1 MLERLRQELNP
12 AQLEAVLHDEG
23 PLLVIAGAGSGK
35 TRTLTY
41 RAARLVWG
49 GVPPEAILLLT
60 FTRKAARE
68 MLRRAAL
75 LLDARCEQIAGGT
88 FHSFANTIL
97 RRHGSRIGLSP
108 AFTIIDRADMEQL
121 LGLLAKETGAQ
132 PRHGAFPRKRTLAE
146 IFSKCANKVWSLEE
160 TLDRDYP
167 HFRPYL
173 EALADLR
180 QAYTRQKQAQQLLD
194 YDDLLLHLRDLLTGD
209 PEACARVAGRYRSIM
224 VDEYQDTNR
233 IQAEIVFA
241 LARPHGN
248 IMVVGDDSQSIYSF
262 RGADFRNIMDFPR
275 VFPQTRV
282 ITLEEN
288 YRSTAPILDLTNA
301 IIAQAQEGYPKHLF
315 TQHAQGPRPV
325 LVHAGSENSQSRFV
339 VDKVRELAA
348 GGVPLE
354 EIAVLFRAGY
364 HSFDLEL
371 ELTREDLPFVKYGGF
386 KFIESAHIKDLLAHL
401 RVAANPYDRVSWQ
414 RLLLLVPKVGP
425 KGADKLYRAG
435 VAAQG
440 GLAGFLADPLP
451 GAGGTGL
458 KRLRELLA
466 ALADPEIPPARAGE
480 AVLRYYLPILRETY
494 DDHPRRARDLE
505 QLLQMMERYPRLEP
519 FLAEV
524 TIEPPTAVAD
534 DALSLADDPAGR
546 LVLSTVHSAKG
557 LEWHTVFVI
566 WALDGRF
573 PSIHSLDAPEQLDEE
588 LRLMYVAATRAR
600 VNLFF
605 LSPGHIFDRA
615 SGLVLNRPSRFLEGM
630 AAGVLKRESA
640 EIW

>member
-1 MLERLRQELNP
+1 MIERYRKELNP
-12 AQLEAVLHDEG
+12 AQLEAVMHDKG

-41 RAARLVWG
+41 RAARLVED
-49 GVPPEAILLLT
+49 GVPPDAILLLT

-75 LLDARCEQIAGGT
+75 LLDARCERIAGGT
-88 FHSFANTIL
+88 FHSFANTVL
-97 RRHGSRIGLSP
+97 RRHAPRVGLSP
-108 AFTIIDRADMEQL
+108 GFSIIDRVDMEQL
-121 LGLLAKETGAQ
+121 LGLLLKETGA
-132 PRHGAFPRKRTLAE
+132 PPDHGAFPRKRTLAE

-160 TLDRDYP
+160 TIDRDYP
-167 HFRPYL
+167 HFAPYL
-173 EALADLR
+173 ESLQALR
-180 QAYTRQKQAQQLLD
+180 TAYTRQKEQQQLLD
-194 YDDLLLHLRDLLTGD
+194 YDDLLLKLRDLLTGD
-209 PEACARVAGRYRSIM
+209 PETRDALAGGYRSIM

-275 VFPQTRV
+275 VFPDARV

-288 YRSTAPILDLTNA
+288 YRSTAPILEVTNA
-301 IIAQAQEGYPKHLF
+301 ILSQAQEGYPKHLF
-315 TQHAQGPRPV
+315 TQHSVGPRPV

-339 VDKVRELAA
+339 VDKVRELSA

-354 EIAVLFRAGY
+354 DIAVLFRAGF

-371 ELTREDLPFVKYGGF
+371 ELTREGLPFVKYGGF

-401 RVAANPYDRVSWQ
+401 RVLANPYDRISWH
-414 RLLLLVPKVGP
+414 RLLLLIPKVGP
-425 KGADKLYRAG
+425 KSVEKIYRAG
-435 VAAQG
+435 VAAQR
-440 GLAGFLADPLP
+440 GLAGFLPDPLP
-451 GAGGTGL
+451 AGGGAGL
-458 KRLRELLA
+458 KRLRELLD
-466 ALADPEIPPARAGE
+466 ALGDPHLSPSRAGE
-480 AVLRYYLPILRETY
+480 AVYRYYHPILRDTY

-505 QLLQMMERYPRLEP
+505 QLLQMMERYRSLER
-519 FLAEV
+519 FLSEV
-524 TIEPPTAVAD
+524 TIEPPTAVSD
-534 DALSLADDPAGR
+534 NSLSLADDTADR

-557 LEWHTVFVI
+557 LEWHTVFI
-566 WALDGRF
+566 LWALDGRF
-573 PSIHSLDAPEQLDEE
+573 PSIHSLEAPEQLDEE

-605 LSPGHIFDRA
+605 LSPGYVFDRA
-615 SGLVLNRPSRFLEGM
+615 SGMVLNRPSRFLEGM
-630 AAGVLKRESA
+630 PAAVLKRESA